1 MSGQFR
7 KMQARFTIHHGS
19 CWSWD
24 ALVSPLSSWLATLP
38 AAVHICCKSEHN
50 VGKWCHTNRADPWH
64 NRAGLNINVNSCT
77 KITKSFFFW
86 DKKDMFCFV
95 WVMLLSINVS
105 FLLKYRPNVLTWK
118 TSNLLSSTWKIVI
131 CWRLCLLHLD
141 WQIIAAKWNEME
153 WIGAYRKGRFPLT
166 DFSVHQWPSRWYV
179 MTRHD

>member
-1 MSGQFR
+1 MH
-7 KMQARFTIHHGS
+7 KDHKV
-19 CWSWD
+19 
-24 ALVSPLSSWLATLP
+24 L
-38 AAVHICCKSEHN
+38 
-50 VGKWCHTNRADPWH
+50 
-64 NRAGLNINVNSCT
+64 
-77 KITKSFFFW
+77 FFFW

-131 CWRLCLLHLD
+131 CWRLCLHLD

-166 DFSVHQWPSRWYV
+166 DFLVHQWPLRWYV
-179 MTRHD
+179 MTRPWLDYFDMEQFLVVTDISLYHERETTRFPISIRIGILQILRSQETGHRHDPFGKTSPWSWVYAEIHVSKLYQT